1 MATFIWRSVLFSDIY
16 NRNLKEN
23 QIFQTFSNKAS
34 DFAASAFNC
43 RLVTWCIDALRDPFP
58 RRPLRQPS
66 REMPIFP
73 VFSNM
78 SGRYDPIKKPSR
90 NEAGRQAQSFGSE
103 ETLFVR
109 INCNALRD

>member
-1 MATFIWRSVLFSDIY
+1 MLSVFYKSRISQNFPCKNGLFSNYLYDEICNMATFIWGSVLFSDIY

-43 RLVTWCIDALRDPFP
+43 RLVTWCIDALQDPLP

-73 VFSNM
+73 
-78 SGRYDPIKKPSR
+78 G
-90 NEAGRQAQSFGSE
+90 
-103 ETLFVR
+103 L
-109 INCNALRD
+109 